1 MTRALAVA
9 ALVLAS
15 LTMTLAEHRLQDPA
29 NPQAVFRANAD
40 LVTVDVSVRNGARV
54 VTGLAAKDFELVDN
68 GVAQDIADVSFG
80 KLPIDVTVALDV
92 SYSVTGA
99 LFDRLRRAIVQMMS
113 DLGKDDRLKLV
124 AFNMRVKRV
133 VDFTSDAAAVGAA
146 IREASAGGGTS
157 ILDTIS
163 VVLAS
168 AAPPDRRQL
177 MVLFTV
183 GGDSL
188 SVTEPVTLQAV
199 AQRASTAL
207 TVVAPDTALSLSGPP
222 GLGRVDTALQI
233 GPMRV
238 LSAVADET
246 GGLVIPVRQPAPD
259 LASTFR
265 RALDEFR
272 SSYVLH
278 FTPRGVDRKGL
289 HTLEVKVKRSDT
301 LTVRARRSYFV
312 DEK

>member
-1 MTRALAVA
+1 MTRLCVAVGFVA
-9 ALVLAS
+9 AA
-15 LTMTLAEHRLQDPA
+15 LTVAFADRSPQDPA
-29 NPQAVFRANAD
+29 NPQTVFRASAD
-40 LVTVDVSVRNGARV
+40 LVTVDVSVRSGTRV
-54 VTGLAAKDFELVDN
+54 VTGLTAKDFELVDN
-68 GVAQDIADVSFG
+68 GVAQDISDVSFG

-99 LFDRLRRAIVQMMS
+99 LFDRLRRAIVEMMS

-133 VDFTSDAAAVGAA
+133 VDFTGDAAAVGAA

-157 ILDTIS
+157 ILDTVS
-163 VVLAS
+163 VVLVS

-177 MVLFTV
+177 MVVFTD

-188 SVTEPVTLQAV
+188 SITEPETLQAV
-199 AQRASTAL
+199 GQRANAAL
-207 TVVAPDTALSLSGPP
+207 TVVAPDTSLRLSGPLA
-222 GLGRVDTALQI
+222 LGAVSAAMQT

-238 LSAVADET
+238 LAAIAEET
-246 GGLVIPVRQPAPD
+246 GGVVVPVRQPAGD

-289 HTLEVKVKRSDT
+289 HTLAVNVRRSGT
-301 LTVRARRSYFV
+301 LTVRARRTYFV
-312 DEK
+312 D

>member
-1 MTRALAVA
+1 MTRALIVA
-9 ALVLAS
+9 ALVVAS
-15 LTMTLAEHRLQDPA
+15 MTLTSGARRSQDPA
-29 NPQAVFRANAD
+29 SPQAVFRASAD
-40 LVTVDVSVRNGARV
+40 LVTVDVSVRSGTRV
-54 VTGLAAKDFELVDN
+54 VTGLTAKDFELVDN
-68 GVAQDIADVSFG
+68 GVAQDISDVSFG

-113 DLGKDDRLKLV
+113 DLGKEDRLKLV
-124 AFNMRVKRV
+124 AFNMRVRRV
-133 VDFTSDAAAVGAA
+133 VDFTGDAAAVGAA

-163 VVLAS
+163 VVLVS
-168 AAPPDRRQL
+168 AAPPERRQL
-177 MVLFTV
+177 MVLFTD

-188 SVTEPVTLQAV
+188 SITEPETLQAV
-199 AQRASTAL
+199 GQRANTSL
-207 TVVAPDTALSLSGPP
+207 TVVAPDTSLSLYGPP
-222 GLGRVDTALQI
+222 GLGGVSAAMQT

-238 LSAVADET
+238 LSAIADDT
-246 GGLVIPVRQPAPD
+246 GGVVIPVRQPAGD
-259 LASTFR
+259 LTSTFR

-289 HTLEVKVKRSDT
+289 HTLAVSVRRSGT
-301 LTVRARRSYFV
+301 LTVRARRTYFV
-312 DEK
+312 D

>member
-1 MTRALAVA
+1 MTRFLVVA
-9 ALVLAS
+9 ALVVAS
-15 LTMTLAEHRLQDPA
+15 LTVAFGAHRSQDPA
-29 NPQAVFRANAD
+29 NPQAVFRASAD
-40 LVTVDVSVRNGARV
+40 LVTVDVSVRSGTRV
-54 VTGLAAKDFELVDN
+54 VTGLTAKDFELVDN
-68 GVAQDIADVSFG
+68 GVAQDISDVSFG

-99 LFDRLRRAIVQMMS
+99 LFDRLRRAIVEMMS

-133 VDFTSDAAAVGAA
+133 VDFTGDAAAVARPSARQRQRRHVGA
-146 IREASAGGGTS
+146 R
-157 ILDTIS
+157 TIS
-163 VVLAS
+163 VLVS

-177 MVLFTV
+177 MVLFTD

-188 SVTEPVTLQAV
+188 SITEPETLQAIG
-199 AQRASTAL
+199 QRANTAL
-207 TVVAPDTALSLSGPP
+207 TVVAPDTSLRLYGPL
-222 GLGRVDTALQI
+222 GLGAVSAAMQT

-238 LSAVADET
+238 LAAIAEET
-246 GGLVIPVRQPAPD
+246 GGVLVPVRQPAGD

-278 FTPRGVDRKGL
+278 FTPHGVDRKGL
-289 HTLEVKVKRSDT
+289 HTLAVNA
-301 LTVRARRSYFV
+301 ARRHIDRSRAPTSSGLR
-312 DEK
+312 

>member
-1 MTRALAVA
+1 MTRALVVAV
-9 ALVLAS
+9 LVVAP
-15 LTMTLAEHRLQDPA
+15 LTVAFGAHRSQDPA
-29 NPQAVFRANAD
+29 NPQAVFRASAD
-40 LVTVDVSVRNGARV
+40 LVTVDVSVRSGTRV
-54 VTGLAAKDFELVDN
+54 VTGLTANDFELVDN
-68 GVAQDIADVSFG
+68 GVAQDISDVSFG

-133 VDFTSDAAAVGAA
+133 VDFTGDAAAVGAA
-146 IREASAGGGTS
+146 IREASASGGTS

-163 VVLAS
+163 VVLVS

-177 MVLFTV
+177 MVLFTD

-188 SVTEPVTLQAV
+188 SITEPETLQAV
-199 AQRASTAL
+199 GQRANTAL
-207 TVVAPDTALSLSGPP
+207 TVVAPDTSLRLYGPL
-222 GLGRVDTALQI
+222 GLGSVSAATQT

-238 LSAVADET
+238 LAAIAEET
-246 GGLVIPVRQPAPD
+246 GGVVVPVRQPAGD

-289 HTLEVKVKRSDT
+289 HTLAVSVRRSGT
-301 LTVRARRSYFV
+301 LTVRARRTYFV
-312 DEK
+312 D

>member
-1 MTRALAVA
+1 MRRLLVVA
-9 ALVLAS
+9 GLLVAS
-15 LTMTLAEHRLQDPA
+15 LPVAFADRGPQDPA
-29 NPQAVFRANAD
+29 NPQAVFRASAD
-40 LVTVDVSVRNGARV
+40 LVTVDVSVRSGAHV
-54 VTGLAAKDFELVDN
+54 VTGLAAEDFELVDN
-68 GVAQDIADVSFG
+68 GVAQDITDVSFG

-113 DLGKDDRLKLV
+113 DLGKGDRLKLV

-133 VDFTSDAAAVGAA
+133 VDFTGDAAAVGAA

-163 VVLAS
+163 VVLVS

-177 MVLFTV
+177 MVLFTD

-188 SVTEPVTLQAV
+188 SVTEPETLQAV
-199 AQRASTAL
+199 GRRANTAL
-207 TVVAPDTALSLSGPP
+207 TVVAPDTSLNLYGP
-222 GLGRVDTALQI
+222 LGQGMVSADMQT

-238 LSAVADET
+238 LAAVAEDT
-246 GGLVIPVRQPAPD
+246 GGLVIPVRQPALD
-259 LASTFR
+259 LAITFR

-289 HTLEVKVKRSDT
+289 HTLAVNVRRSGT
-301 LTVRARRSYFV
+301 LTVRARRTYFV
-312 DEK
+312 D

>member
-1 MTRALAVA
+1 MTRLLAVA
-9 ALVLAS
+9 GFVVAS
-15 LTMTLAEHRLQDPA
+15 LTVAFAGRSPQDPA
-29 NPQAVFRANAD
+29 NPQVVFRASAD
-40 LVTVDVSVRNGARV
+40 VVTVDVSVRNGTRV
-54 VTGLAAKDFELVDN
+54 VTGLTARDFELVDN
-68 GVAQDIADVSFG
+68 GVAQDLTDVSFG

-133 VDFTSDAAAVGAA
+133 VDFTGDAAAVGAA
-146 IREASAGGGTS
+146 IREASASGGTS
-157 ILDTIS
+157 ILDTVS
-163 VVLAS
+163 VVLVS

-177 MVLFTV
+177 MVLFTD

-188 SVTEPVTLQAV
+188 SVTEPETLQAV
-199 AQRASTAL
+199 ARRTNTAL
-207 TVVAPDTALSLSGPP
+207 TVVAPDTSLRLYGPL
-222 GLGRVDTALQI
+222 GLGSVSADLQT

-238 LSAVADET
+238 LAAVADDT
-246 GGLVIPVRQPAPD
+246 GGVVVPVRQAAGD
-259 LASTFR
+259 LAGTFR

-289 HTLEVKVKRSDT
+289 HTLAVSVRRGGT
-301 LTVRARRSYFV
+301 LTVRARRTYFV
-312 DEK
+312 D

>member
-1 MTRALAVA
+1 MTRALLLAGLIAVSLSA
-9 ALVLAS
+9 AFG
-15 LTMTLAEHRLQDPA
+15 THDRQDPA

-40 LVTVDVSVRNGARV
+40 VVTVDVSVRNGARV

-68 GVAQDIADVSFG
+68 GVAQDIADVSYG

-99 LFDRLRRAIVQMMS
+99 LFDRLRRAIVEMMS

-124 AFNMRVKRV
+124 AFNMRVRRV
-133 VDFTSDAAAVGAA
+133 VDFTGNAAAIGTA

-163 VVLAS
+163 VVLVS
-168 AAPPDRRQL
+168 PAPPDRRQL
-177 MVLFTV
+177 MVLFTD

-188 SVTEPVTLQAV
+188 SVTEPRTLQAV
-199 AQRASTAL
+199 GQRANTAL
-207 TVVAPDTALSLSGPP
+207 TVVAPVTSLSLAGPM
-222 GLGRVDTALQI
+222 GLGAVRADLQT

-238 LSAVADET
+238 IADVAEET

-259 LASTFR
+259 LSSTFR

-278 FTPRGVDRKGL
+278 FAPKGVERKGL
-289 HTLEVKVKRSDT
+289 HTLDVKVKKTDA

-312 DEK
+312 D

>member
-1 MTRALAVA
+1 MTRAVA
-9 ALVLAS
+9 ALLFAS
-15 LTMTLAEHRLQDPA
+15 LTMTLAEPRHQDPA

-40 LVTVDVSVRNGARV
+40 LVTVDVSVRDGARV

-80 KLPIDVTVALDV
+80 RLPIDVTVALDV

-133 VDFTSDAAAVGAA
+133 MDFTGDAAAVGAA

-163 VVLAS
+163 VVLVS

-177 MVLFTV
+177 MVLFTD

-188 SVTEPVTLQAV
+188 SVTEPATLQAV
-199 AQRASTAL
+199 AQRSNTAL
-207 TVVAPDTALSLSGPP
+207 TVVAPDTALNLSGPR

-289 HTLEVKVKRSDT
+289 HTLDVKVRRSDT
-301 LTVRARRSYFV
+301 LTVRARRTYFV
-312 DEK
+312 E